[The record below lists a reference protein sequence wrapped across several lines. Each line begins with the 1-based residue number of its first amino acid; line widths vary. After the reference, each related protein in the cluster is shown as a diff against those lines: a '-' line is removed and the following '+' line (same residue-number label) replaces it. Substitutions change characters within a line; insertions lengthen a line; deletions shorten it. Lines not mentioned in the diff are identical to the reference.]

1 MPPRCV
7 IRNRYPF
14 CSETWRRAA
23 SRAIRRRDAVLRLP
37 IRLAI
42 LALALISSPH
52 LTRAEPPADADPALR
67 PWFESLKRPGSG
79 ASCCTIADCRP
90 VSYRLSADGY
100 EALVGSIWIS
110 VPKDTVLRNQHNP
123 LGRAVL
129 CRSPVGTI
137 FINVRYGGDDAG
149 KGDQTGP

>member
-1 MPPRCV
+1 M
-7 IRNRYPF
+7 F
-14 CSETWRRAA
+14 
-23 SRAIRRRDAVLRLP
+23 RLP

-52 LTRAEPPADADPALR
+52 QTRAEPPADADPALR

-79 ASCCTIADCRP
+79 ASCCSIADCRP

-110 VPKDTVLRNQHNP
+110 VPKNTVLRNQYNP

-137 FINVRYGGDDAG
+137 FCFVP
-149 KGDQTGP
+149 GPEI